1 MIFPSA
7 GRLAEFHAARQ
18 SRISRLRDRQFVLT
32 QKNETNKFA
41 SVMPPEEKTLAVAAD
56 TLALGSEGALAAPRK
71 ARPAWEAARTLT
83 LRLGSIVMMLIF
95 WWIMTFFFPPSLIP
109 HPVDTL
115 MEVGAIVNTGQF
127 LSEMG
132 ATLRRVG
139 IGFAIAMLIAIPLG
153 IVMGTIKSLE
163 NFFEPPV
170 ILGLTMP
177 GLVWA
182 VIAIMFFGL
191 NETSAYAAVSI
202 TILPMLAI
210 SLWQGTKSIDK
221 DLIDMSTAFHA
232 SAWSKVVDVILPQL
246 ISHILAAIRYGLGLA
261 WKVVVVVE
269 MFGFS
274 NGVGYQVVRGFN
286 IFSMKQVMAWAITFL
301 IVMIVI
307 EFGIIGWLESRVT
320 RWRPRI
326 DAWRR

>member
-1 MIFPSA
+1 MAPEEEAIAVSPSVA
-7 GRLAEFHAARQ
+7 PLALESTGAPTRRLAATA
-18 SRISRLRDRQFVLT
+18 
-32 QKNETNKFA
+32 
-41 SVMPPEEKTLAVAAD
+41 
-56 TLALGSEGALAAPRK
+56 GGAM
-71 ARPAWEAARTLT
+71 RTMT
-83 LRLGSIVMMLIF
+83 LRVGSIVVMVF
-95 WWIMTFFFPPSLIP
+95 VWWLLTWFFPPSLIP
-109 HPVDTL
+109 HPVETFK
-115 MEVGAIVNTGQF
+115 EVGAIVNTGQF

-139 IGFAIAMLIAIPLG
+139 VGFTIAMLIAIPLG
-153 IVMGTIKSLE
+153 IFMGTVKWLE

-182 VIAIMFFGL
+182 VMSIMFFGL
-191 NETSAYAAVSI
+191 NETSAYAAVAI
-202 TILPMLAI
+202 TIMPMLAI

-286 IFSMKQVMAWAITFL
+286 VFSMKQVLAWAITFL
-301 IVMIVI
+301 LVMIVI
-307 EFGIIGWLESRVT
+307 EFGFIGWLESRVT

-326 DAWRR
+326 EAWRR

>member
-1 MIFPSA
+1 MAKEDEALAVGRQARELTYQETTGPGRARA
-7 GRLAEFHAARQ
+7 GTEWHR
-18 SRISRLRDRQFVLT
+18 T
-32 QKNETNKFA
+32 
-41 SVMPPEEKTLAVAAD
+41 KTL
-56 TLALGSEGALAAPRK
+56 G
-71 ARPAWEAARTLT
+71 
-83 LRLGSIVMMLIF
+83 LRAGSILGMILI
-95 WWIMTFFFPPSLIP
+95 WWMMTFFFPPSLVP
-109 HPVDTL
+109 HPLETFS
-115 MEVGAIVNTGQF
+115 EVGLIVSSGSF

-139 IGFAIAMLIAIPLG
+139 VGFGIAMLISIPLG
-153 IVMGTIKSLE
+153 ILMGTVKSLE

-182 VIAIMFFGL
+182 VLAIMFFGL
-191 NETSAYAAVSI
+191 SETSAYAAVAI

-210 SLWQGTKSIDK
+210 SLWQGTKAIDK

-232 SAWSKVVDVILPQL
+232 SAGSKVVDVIVPQL
-246 ISHILAAIRYGLGLA
+246 TSHILAAIRYGLGLA

-286 IFSMKQVMAWAITFL
+286 IFSMTVDPRRKPS
-301 IVMIVI
+301 
-307 EFGIIGWLESRVT
+307 GCSRPVLVFSKSVE
-320 RWRPRI
+320 
-326 DAWRR
+326 

>member
-1 MIFPSA
+1 
-7 GRLAEFHAARQ
+7 
-18 SRISRLRDRQFVLT
+18 LT

-56 TLALGSEGALAAPRK
+56 PLALRSEGGALAAPGK
-71 ARPAWEAARTLT
+71 VRPAWEAARTLA
-83 LRLGSIVMMLIF
+83 LRLGSIVMMLIL
-95 WWIMTFFFPPSLIP
+95 WWVMTFFFPPSLIP

-127 LSEMG
+127 FSEMG

-139 IGFAIAMLIAIPLG
+139 VGFAIAMLIAIPLG

-182 VIAIMFFGL
+182 VMAIMFFGL
-191 NETSAYAAVSI
+191 NEISAYAAVAI

-232 SAWSKVVDVILPQL
+232 SPWSKVVDVILPQL

-286 IFSMKQVMAWAITFL
+286 VFSMKQVMAWAITFL

-307 EFGIIGWLESRVT
+307 EFGIIGCLESRVT

>member
-1 MIFPSA
+1 MSRESKIVTVPA
-7 GRLAEFHAARQ
+7 PAAPIAAEGAALPARAAAR
-18 SRISRLRDRQFVLT
+18 RQ
-32 QKNETNKFA
+32 
-41 SVMPPEEKTLAVAAD
+41 
-56 TLALGSEGALAAPRK
+56 
-71 ARPAWEAARTLT
+71 WIAARTLGLRAASILAMVLVWWT
-83 LRLGSIVMMLIF
+83 L
-95 WWIMTFFFPPSLIP
+95 TFVFPPTLIP

-115 MEVGAIVNTGQF
+115 AEVAAILSSGQF
-127 LSEMG
+127 FSEMG

-139 IGFAIAMLIAIPLG
+139 VGFGLAMLVSIPLG
-153 IVMGTIKSLE
+153 ILMGTVKSLE
-163 NFFEPPV
+163 SFFEPPV

-182 VIAIMFFGL
+182 VLAIMFFGL
-191 NETSAYAAVSI
+191 NETSAYAAVAIS
-202 TILPMLAI
+202 ILPMLAI
-210 SLWQGTKSIDK
+210 SLWQGTKAIDK

-232 SAWSKVVDVILPQL
+232 SPWSKIVDVILPQL
-246 ISHILAAIRYGLGLA
+246 ISHILAAVRYGLGFA

-286 IFSMKQVMAWAITFL
+286 VFSMKAVLAWAITFL

-320 RWRPRI
+320 RWRPQMQ
-326 DAWRR
+326 AWRR

>member
-1 MIFPSA
+1 MAPKEEAIAVSPSA
-7 GRLAEFHAARQ
+7 A
-18 SRISRLRDRQFVLT
+18 
-32 QKNETNKFA
+32 
-41 SVMPPEEKTLAVAAD
+41 P
-56 TLALGSEGALAAPRK
+56 LALESAGARTRRPAGSAEGAL
-71 ARPAWEAARTLT
+71 RTLT
-83 LRLGSIVMMLIF
+83 LRVGSIVVMVF
-95 WWIMTFFFPPSLIP
+95 VWWLLTWFFPPSLIP
-109 HPVDTL
+109 HPLDTF

-139 IGFAIAMLIAIPLG
+139 VGFAIAMLIAIPLG

-182 VIAIMFFGL
+182 VMSIMFFGL
-191 NETSAYAAVSI
+191 NETSAYAAVAI
-202 TILPMLAI
+202 TIMPMLAI

-232 SAWSKVVDVILPQL
+232 SPWSKVVDVILPQL

-286 IFSMKQVMAWAITFL
+286 VFSMKQVMAWAITFL
-301 IVMIVI
+301 IVMIII
-307 EFGIIGWLESRVT
+307 EFGLIGWLESRVT
-320 RWRPRI
+320 RWRPKI
-326 DAWRR
+326 EAWRR

>member
-1 MIFPSA
+1 MAPDEEAIAVSPSA
-7 GRLAEFHAARQ
+7 APLARESVGAPALRSSSRSGAIRTAAL
-18 SRISRLRDRQFVLT
+18 RI
-32 QKNETNKFA
+32 
-41 SVMPPEEKTLAVAAD
+41 
-56 TLALGSEGALAAPRK
+56 
-71 ARPAWEAARTLT
+71 
-83 LRLGSIVMMLIF
+83 GSILVMVLV
-95 WWIMTFFFPPSLIP
+95 WWSLTWFFPPNLIP
-109 HPVDTL
+109 HPLETFS
-115 MEVGAIVNTGQF
+115 EVGAIVNTGQF

-139 IGFAIAMLIAIPLG
+139 VGFAIAMLIAIPLG
-153 IVMGTIKSLE
+153 IIMGTIKSLE

-182 VIAIMFFGL
+182 VMAIMFFGL
-191 NETSAYAAVSI
+191 NENSAYAAVAI
-202 TILPMLAI
+202 TIMPMLAI

-232 SAWSKVVDVILPQL
+232 GPWSKVVDVILPQL
-246 ISHILAAIRYGLGLA
+246 LSHILAAIRYGLGLA

-286 IFSMKQVMAWAITFL
+286 VFSMKQVMAWAITFL
-301 IVMIVI
+301 IVMIFI

-320 RWRPRI
+320 RWRPKI
-326 DAWRR
+326 EAWRR

>member
-1 MIFPSA
+1 
-7 GRLAEFHAARQ
+7 
-18 SRISRLRDRQFVLT
+18 
-32 QKNETNKFA
+32 
-41 SVMPPEEKTLAVAAD
+41 
-56 TLALGSEGALAAPRK
+56 
-71 ARPAWEAARTLT
+71 
-83 LRLGSIVMMLIF
+83 
-95 WWIMTFFFPPSLIP
+95 
-109 HPVDTL
+109 
-115 MEVGAIVNTGQF
+115 
-127 LSEMG
+127 
-132 ATLRRVG
+132 
-139 IGFAIAMLIAIPLG
+139 
-153 IVMGTIKSLE
+153 MGTVKSLE

-182 VIAIMFFGL
+182 VMAIMFFGL
-191 NETSAYAAVSI
+191 NETSAYAAVAI
-202 TILPMLAI
+202 TIMPMLAI

-221 DLIDMSTAFHA
+221 DLLDMSTAFHA
-232 SAWSKVVDVILPQL
+232 SPWSKVVDVILPQL

-286 IFSMKQVMAWAITFL
+286 VFSMKQVLAWAITFL
-301 IVMIVI
+301 LVMIVI
-307 EFGIIGWLESRVT
+307 EFGFIGWLESRVT

>member
-1 MIFPSA
+1 M
-7 GRLAEFHAARQ
+7 AR
-18 SRISRLRDRQFVLT
+18 
-32 QKNETNKFA
+32 
-41 SVMPPEEKTLAVAAD
+41 EEKSLVLGAEVGAVADDASAA
-56 TLALGSEGALAAPRK
+56 TPRRARRNEHGASWTFL
-71 ARPAWEAARTLT
+71 
-83 LRLGSIVMMLIF
+83 LRGGSILAMIAV
-95 WWIMTFFFPPSLIP
+95 WWSLTFFFPPSLIP
-109 HPVDTL
+109 LPSATFS
-115 MEVGAIVNTGQF
+115 EVISIVSTGQF
-127 LSEMG
+127 FSEMG

-139 IGFAIAMLIAIPLG
+139 VGFGIAMIVAIPLG
-153 IVMGTIKSLE
+153 ILMGTVKNLE
-163 NFFEPPV
+163 SFFEPPV
-170 ILGLTMP
+170 VLGLTMP

-182 VIAIMFFGL
+182 VMSIMFFGL
-191 NETSAYAAVSI
+191 SETSAYAAVSV
-202 TILPMLAI
+202 TIMPMLAI

-232 SAWSKVVDVILPQL
+232 SAWSKIVDVILPQL

-286 IFSMKQVMAWAITFL
+286 VFSMKQVLAWAITFL

-307 EFGIIGWLESRVT
+307 EFGVIGWLEVRVT

-326 DAWRR
+326 EAWRR

>member
-1 MIFPSA
+1 MALNEKALVASGEA
-7 GRLAEFHAARQ
+7 GAMAGEGVALPPR
-18 SRISRLRDRQFVLT
+18 T
-32 QKNETNKFA
+32 QMGPT
-41 SVMPPEEKTLAVAAD
+41 
-56 TLALGSEGALAAPRK
+56 
-71 ARPAWEAARTLT
+71 WEAAKTVG
-83 LRLGSIVMMLIF
+83 LRAGSIAAMMIV
-95 WWIMTFFFPPSLIP
+95 WWVMTFFFSASLVPRPSE
-109 HPVDTL
+109 TL
-115 MEVGAIVNTGQF
+115 LEVASIVSSGSF
-127 LSEMG
+127 FAEMG

-139 IGFAIAMLIAIPLG
+139 IGFGIAMLISIPLG
-153 IVMGTIKSLE
+153 ILMGTVKSLE

-182 VIAIMFFGL
+182 VMAIMFFGL
-191 NETSAYAAVSI
+191 NETSAYAAVAV

-286 IFSMKQVMAWAITFL
+286 IFSMKTVLAWAITFL
-301 IVMIVI
+301 VVMIVI

-326 DAWRR
+326 QAWRR

>member
-1 MIFPSA
+1 MAP
-7 GRLAEFHAARQ
+7 E
-18 SRISRLRDRQFVLT
+18 DRV
-32 QKNETNKFA
+32 
-41 SVMPPEEKTLAVAAD
+41 VAVASEHGP
-56 TLALGSEGALAAPRK
+56 LSEGDTTLPADAKAA
-71 ARPAWEAARTLT
+71 AGWEFAWAAG
-83 LRLGSIVMMLIF
+83 LRIASIVAMLLF
-95 WWIMTFFFPPSLIP
+95 WWAMTLFFPPTLIP
-109 HPVDTL
+109 HPIDTL
-115 MEVGAIVNTGQF
+115 AEVAAIMSTGDF
-127 LSEMG
+127 FSEMG

-139 IGFAIAMLIAIPLG
+139 VGFAIAMLVSIPLG
-153 IVMGTIKSLE
+153 IAMGTIKPLE

-177 GLVWA
+177 GLIWA
-182 VIAIMFFGL
+182 VLAIMFFGL

-202 TILPMLAI
+202 TICPMLAI

-232 SAWSKVVDVILPQL
+232 SPWSKIVDVILPQL

-286 IFSMKQVMAWAITFL
+286 TFSMKAVLAWAITFL
-301 IVMIVI
+301 IVMIII
-307 EFGIIGWLESRVT
+307 EFGLIGWLESRVT
-320 RWRPRI
+320 RWRPKI
-326 DAWRR
+326 QAWRR

>member
-1 MIFPSA
+1 M
-7 GRLAEFHAARQ
+7 AA
-18 SRISRLRDRQFVLT
+18 
-32 QKNETNKFA
+32 
-41 SVMPPEEKTLAVAAD
+41 EEKTLLLGAEAGAVADDASAA
-56 TLALGSEGALAAPRK
+56 TPRRARRKEHGASWTFL
-71 ARPAWEAARTLT
+71 
-83 LRLGSIVMMLIF
+83 LRGGSILAMIAV

-109 HPVDTL
+109 LPSATFS
-115 MEVGAIVNTGQF
+115 EVISIVSTGQF
-127 LSEMG
+127 FSEMG

-139 IGFAIAMLIAIPLG
+139 VGFGIAMMVAIPLG
-153 IVMGTIKSLE
+153 ILMGTVKNLE
-163 NFFEPPV
+163 SFFEPPV

-182 VIAIMFFGL
+182 VMAIMFFGL
-191 NETSAYAAVSI
+191 SEISAYAAVAV
-202 TILPMLAI
+202 TIMPMLAI

-221 DLIDMSTAFHA
+221 DLIDMSTAFRA
-232 SAWSKVVDVILPQL
+232 SPWSKIVDVILPQL

-286 IFSMKQVMAWAITFL
+286 VFSMKQVLAWAITFL

-307 EFGIIGWLESRVT
+307 EFGVIGWLEIKVT

-326 DAWRR
+326 EAWRR

>member
-1 MIFPSA
+1 MALNEKVLVATGEA
-7 GRLAEFHAARQ
+7 GTMAGEGVALPPR
-18 SRISRLRDRQFVLT
+18 T
-32 QKNETNKFA
+32 QMGPT
-41 SVMPPEEKTLAVAAD
+41 
-56 TLALGSEGALAAPRK
+56 
-71 ARPAWEAARTLT
+71 WEAAKTVG
-83 LRLGSIVMMLIF
+83 LRAGSIVAMMIV
-95 WWIMTFFFPPSLIP
+95 WWFLTVFFPPTLVP
-109 HPVDTL
+109 HPIDTL

-139 IGFAIAMLIAIPLG
+139 VGFAIAMLIAIPLG

-182 VIAIMFFGL
+182 VMAIMFLGL
-191 NETSAYAAVSI
+191 NETSAYAAVAI
-202 TILPMLAI
+202 TIMPMLAI

-246 ISHILAAIRYGLGLA
+246 VSHILAAIRYGLGLA

-286 IFSMKQVMAWAITFL
+286 VFSMKQVMAWAITFL
-301 IVMIVI
+301 VVMIVI
-307 EFGIIGWLESRVT
+307 EFGIIGWLEGRVT

-326 DAWRR
+326 QAWRR

>member
-1 MIFPSA
+1 MAPTMAQEEEALTVAHEAHRLTSEAVALPSRAKA
-7 GRLAEFHAARQ
+7 GPGW
-18 SRISRLRDRQFVLT
+18 
-32 QKNETNKFA
+32 ETT
-41 SVMPPEEKTLAVAAD
+41 KTLA
-56 TLALGSEGALAAPRK
+56 
-71 ARPAWEAARTLT
+71 
-83 LRLGSIVMMLIF
+83 LRAGSIVAMIVV
-95 WWIMTFFFPPSLIP
+95 WWIMTFFFPASLIP
-109 HPVDTL
+109 RPSETFS
-115 MEVGAIVNTGQF
+115 EVGSIINSGSFVA
-127 LSEMG
+127 EMG

-139 IGFAIAMLIAIPLG
+139 VGFGIAMLISIPLG
-153 IVMGTIKSLE
+153 ILMGTVKSLE

-182 VIAIMFFGL
+182 VLAIMFFGL
-191 NETSAYAAVSI
+191 SETSAYAAVAI

-286 IFSMKQVMAWAITFL
+286 IFSMKAVLAWAITFL
-301 IVMIVI
+301 VVMIVI

-320 RWRPRI
+320 RWRPRVE
-326 DAWRR
+326 AWRR